1 MGICYF
7 CGKEVENPSRC
18 PYCNITYC
26 DEHLPPEKHKCLA
39 APKPPPT
46 PRGIP
51 PQRAEAVKPLPKVR
65 PRKPS
70 QRSRPTA
77 RLALL
82 VAILVLSLA
91 SIVTVNWLGEEE
103 PEGSTAGPLF
113 PVSEETLELQR
124 VVLELVNRERARAKV
139 APLVMGNGSMA
150 QRHAEELL
158 RRGALANNPNL
169 PVDMGEN
176 IKDFHGEVENIT
188 RVLEQMVREMVYED
202 QEADWGNKRN
212 ILNPDYTEL
221 LVGVAFTETEVY
233 LVLDFK

>member
-1 MGICYF
+1 M
-7 CGKEVENPSRC
+7 
-18 PYCNITYC
+18 
-26 DEHLPPEKHKCLA
+26 
-39 APKPPPT
+39 
-46 PRGIP
+46 
-51 PQRAEAVKPLPKVR
+51 
-65 PRKPS
+65 
-70 QRSRPTA
+70 
-77 RLALL
+77 
-82 VAILVLSLA
+82 
-91 SIVTVNWLGEEE
+91 
-103 PEGSTAGPLF
+103 
-113 PVSEETLELQR
+113 
-124 VVLELVNRERARAKV
+124 ELVNRERGRAKV

-221 LVGVAFTETEVY
+221 LVGVAFTET
-233 LVLDFK
+233 LVEMEGV